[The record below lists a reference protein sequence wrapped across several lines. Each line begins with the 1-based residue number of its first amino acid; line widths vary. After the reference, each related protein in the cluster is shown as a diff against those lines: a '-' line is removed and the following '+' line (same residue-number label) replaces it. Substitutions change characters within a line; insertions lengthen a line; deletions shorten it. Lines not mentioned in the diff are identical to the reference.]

1 MKLAA
6 FSAAKGGVG
15 MRPHKI
21 LGGCRLYVTPLGSE
35 FSTLGVGLS
44 VGAQAGCA

>member
-15 MRPHKI
+15 MRPQI
-21 LGGCRLYVTPLGSE
+21 LGGCRLYVIPLGSE